1 MMPKLD
7 DNIAPRI
14 KLAPSMVYKI
24 RRGERYPG
32 FNTMKTIEQLTGWSI
47 NEQITARAEGHYSK
61 AFTEVFASSQ
71 V

>member
-1 MMPKLD
+1 
-7 DNIAPRI
+7 
-14 KLAPSMVYKI
+14 MVYKI